1 MRWPSVSRQGSHC
14 RSKQETTHGEAMRDE
29 EEEEEEEDS
38 DDEDGIEDNDDDDAR
53 WVDLTDVE
61 AGTI

>member
-14 RSKQETTHGEAMRDE
+14 RSKQDTTHGEE

-38 DDEDGIEDNDDDDAR
+38 DDEDDIEDNDDDDAR

-61 AGTI
+61 AGAI

>member
-14 RSKQETTHGEAMRDE
+14 RSKQETTHGE

-38 DDEDGIEDNDDDDAR
+38 DDEDDIEDNDDDDAR